1 MRDLSPL
8 FEPRSVA
15 ILGASNDAAKWGH
28 WLARNAVKGEHLR
41 PVFLVNRNGGEIL
54 GRRAYR
60 SLAELPEPAE
70 LVVLAVP
77 AGGFAEAVDAALDTG
92 ARGLVGI
99 TAGLGETGADGRAHE
114 SAVVERVRSA
124 GAVLLGPNCMG
135 LMDAETE
142 LVLSTNDMPSGTIGL
157 VSQSGNVAI
166 ELALLA
172 AEAGIGFSRFA
183 SIGNQADLEA
193 ADFVRDLTVHEPTHL
208 IALYCEDFKDGR
220 DFAEAAHAALAAG
233 KPVVLLTVG
242 SSEAGA
248 RAARS
253 HTGALVSDR
262 VSVEA
267 ACRAAGVDLVSSP
280 KELVELA
287 QALAAGRFPTGRRT
301 AIVSD
306 GGGHSALAA
315 DLAVAHRLELP
326 PLSGDVARALAPT
339 LPAGATPA
347 NPLDLVDDEN
357 LASFPAAT
365 KVFLGRPEFDAVVLT
380 GYLGGYAEYSPELGA
395 REVEVARE
403 LVAAA
408 RSAERPFLVHTM
420 YARSPAA
427 EALRRG
433 GVPVYADVDAAVRV
447 LARLANRVDR
457 PPRGVP
463 KLPSPEDGRAL
474 TEGYWPAR
482 ELLAEAGIEFVD
494 ARPAGTREEA
504 LAAADALGY
513 PVVLKAIG
521 PAHKSDVGGVAVG
534 ISGPKELETQL
545 SRVKELAVDGYAVER
560 LAPVAEGI
568 ELIVGAR
575 RDRRFG
581 PVVLVG
587 LGGVY
592 AEILEDVAVALA
604 PVTAEQAAEL
614 IRSLRA
620 ASLLEGARG
629 RPSLDV
635 AAAARA
641 LGVLSHVAA
650 ARPDIKEVE
659 INPLL
664 VTPTGALGLDAR
676 LVLAELTGERVRN
689 GRGGPWPA
697 RKGRQDGD

>member
-1 MRDLSPL
+1 MRDLRPL

-15 ILGASNDAAKWGH
+15 VVGASNDAAKWGH

-60 SLAELPEPAE
+60 SLDELPEPAD

-77 AGGFAEAVDAALDTG
+77 AGGFAEAVDAALARG

-99 TAGLGETGADGRAHE
+99 TAGMGETGAEGRAYE

-135 LMDAETE
+135 LADAETE
-142 LVLSTNDMPSGTIGL
+142 LELSTNDMPRGTIGL

-183 SIGNQADLEA
+183 SIGNQADLDA
-193 ADFVRDLTVHEPTHL
+193 ADFVRDLTAHEPTQL

-220 DFAEAAHAALAAG
+220 GFAGAAHAAVASG

-242 SSEAGA
+242 ASEAGA

-253 HTGALVSDR
+253 HTGALVSNR
-262 VSVEA
+262 VAVEA
-267 ACRAAGVDLVSSP
+267 ACRAAGIDLVSSP
-280 KELVELA
+280 KELIEVA
-287 QALAAGRFPTGRRT
+287 QALAANRFPSGRRT

-326 PLSGDVARALAPT
+326 QLSADVARALEPT
-339 LPAGATPA
+339 LPPSATAA
-347 NPLDLVDDEN
+347 NPLDLVDDED

-365 KVFLGRPEFDAVVLT
+365 KVFLERPEFDAVVLT
-380 GYLGGYAEYSPELGA
+380 GYLGGYAEYSPELGT
-395 REVEVARE
+395 REVEVAHE
-403 LVAAA
+403 LAAAA
-408 RSAERPFLVHTM
+408 RSADRPFLVHTM

-427 EALRRG
+427 DALRSG
-433 GVPVYADVDAAVRV
+433 GVPVFADVDAAVRV
-447 LARLANRVDR
+447 LARLVDR
-457 PPRGVP
+457 AERAPRGVP
-463 KLPSPEDGRAL
+463 ELSAPDDGPAL
-474 TEGYWPAR
+474 SEGYWQAR
-482 ELLAEAGIEFVD
+482 DLLAAGGIEFVA
-494 ARPAGTREEA
+494 ARPAGTRDEA
-504 LAAADALGY
+504 LAEAEALGY
-513 PVVLKAIG
+513 PIVLKAIG
-521 PAHKSDVGGVAVG
+521 FEHKSDAGGVALG
-534 ISGPKELETQL
+534 ISGPKELEAQL
-545 SRVKELAVDGYAVER
+545 SRMQELAVDGYSVEQA
-560 LAPVAEGI
+560 APVTEGV
-568 ELIVGAR
+568 ELIIGAR
-575 RDRRFG
+575 RDPRFG

-587 LGGVY
+587 LGGLY

-604 PVTAEQAAEL
+604 PVTAEEAEGL

-629 RPSLDV
+629 RPPLDLT
-635 AAAARA
+635 AAARA
-641 LGVLSHVAA
+641 VGVLSRVAA
-650 ARPDIKEVE
+650 ARPDVQEIEV
-659 INPLL
+659 NPLL
-664 VTPTGALGLDAR
+664 VTPAGALGLDAR
-676 LVLAELTGERVRN
+676 VVIAS
-689 GRGGPWPA
+689 PA
-697 RKGRQDGD
+697 ATRSS

>member
-1 MRDLSPL
+1 MRDLRPL

-15 ILGASNDAAKWGH
+15 VVGASNDAAKWGH
-28 WLARNAVKGEHLR
+28 WLARNAVKGEALR

-77 AGGFAEAVDAALDTG
+77 AGGFGEAVDAALAAG
-92 ARGLVGI
+92 AKGLVGI
-99 TAGLGETGADGRAHE
+99 TAGLGETGPDGRAYE
-114 SAVVERVRSA
+114 SAVVERVRAA

-135 LMDAETE
+135 LIDAGTE
-142 LVLSTNDMPSGTIGL
+142 LELSTNDMPRGTIGL

-166 ELALLA
+166 ELGLIA
-172 AEAGIGFSRFA
+172 AEAGVGFSRLA
-183 SIGNQADLEA
+183 SIGNQADLDA
-193 ADFVRDLTVHEPTHL
+193 ADFVRDLTQHEPTRL

-220 DFAEAAHAALAAG
+220 EFAAAAHGAVTAG

-242 SSEAGA
+242 TSEPGA

-262 VSVEA
+262 VAIEA

-280 KELVELA
+280 KELIEVA
-287 QALAAGRFPTGRRT
+287 QALAAGRFPSGRRT

-315 DLAVAHRLELP
+315 DLAVAHGLELP
-326 PLSGDVARALAPT
+326 PVSDELGRALAPT
-339 LPAGATPA
+339 LPSSATPA
-347 NPLDLVDDEN
+347 NPLDLVDDED

-365 KVFLGRPEFDAVVLT
+365 KVFLTRPEFDAVVLT

-395 REVEVARE
+395 REVEVAGE
-403 LVAAA
+403 LASAA
-408 RSAERPFLVHTM
+408 SSGERPFVVHTM

-427 EALRRG
+427 DELRRG

-447 LARLANRVDR
+447 LARLAHRSER
-457 PPRGVP
+457 KPRGVP
-463 KLPSPEDGRAL
+463 DLPSSGSVRAVA
-474 TEGYWPAR
+474 EGYWPAR
-482 ELLAEAGIEFVD
+482 EVLAEAGVEFAH
-494 ARPAGTREEA
+494 ARPAQTAEEA
-504 LAAADALGY
+504 LAVADELGY
-513 PVVLKAIG
+513 PVVAKALG
-521 PAHKSDVGGVAVG
+521 PVHKSDAGAVAVG
-534 ISGPKELETQL
+534 IGGPEELEAQL
-545 SRVKELAVDGYAVER
+545 SRMAAMATDGYSVER
-560 LAPVAEGI
+560 MAPVDEGV

-575 RDRRFG
+575 RDPRFG
-581 PVVLVG
+581 PVLLIG
-587 LGGVY
+587 LGGLY

-604 PVTAEQAAEL
+604 PVGVEEAEEL

-629 RPSLDV
+629 RRPLDV

-641 LGVLSHVAA
+641 ASALSHVAA
-650 ARPDIKEVE
+650 SRPELQEIE

-664 VTPTGALGLDAR
+664 VTPRGALGLDAR
-676 LVLAELTGERVRN
+676 VVLNA
-689 GRGGPWPA
+689 
-697 RKGRQDGD
+697 

>member
-1 MRDLSPL
+1 MRDVSPL

-15 ILGASNDAAKWGH
+15 IVGASNDAAKWGH

-60 SLAELPEPAE
+60 SLDELPEPAD

-77 AGGFAEAVDAALDTG
+77 AGGFAEAVDAALDSG

-99 TAGLGETGADGRAHE
+99 TAGLGETGADGRAYE
-114 SAVVERVRSA
+114 RAVVDRVRSA

-135 LMDAETE
+135 LVDAHTE
-142 LVLSTNDMPSGTIGL
+142 LELSTNDMPRGTIGL

-166 ELALLA
+166 ELALLG

-183 SIGNQADLEA
+183 SIGNQADLEV
-193 ADFVRDLTVHEPTHL
+193 ADFVRDLTVHEATQL

-220 DFAEAAHAALAAG
+220 DFAEAAHAAVAAG
-233 KPVVLLTVG
+233 KLVVLLTVG
-242 SSEAGA
+242 SSDAGA

-262 VSVEA
+262 VAVEA
-267 ACRAAGVDLVSSP
+267 ACRAAGIELVSSP
-280 KELVELA
+280 KELIEVA
-287 QALAAGRFPTGRRT
+287 QALAAGRFPAGRRT

-326 PLSGDVARALAPT
+326 PLSDDVAQALAPT
-339 LPAGATPA
+339 LPASAAAA

-380 GYLGGYAEYSPELGA
+380 GYLGGYAEYSLELGA

-408 RSAERPFLVHTM
+408 RSADRPFLVHTM

-427 EALRRG
+427 EALREG

-447 LARLANRVDR
+447 LARLAARADR
-457 PPRGVP
+457 PPHSVP
-463 KLPSPEDGRAL
+463 ELPSPEDGRAL
-474 TEGYWPAR
+474 AEGYWSAR
-482 ELLAEAGIEFVD
+482 ELLADAGIEFVD
-494 ARPAGTREEA
+494 ARRADSRDEA

-521 PAHKSDVGGVAVG
+521 PAHKSDAGGVAVG
-534 ISGPKELETQL
+534 VSGPKELETRL
-545 SRVKELAVDGYAVER
+545 SRMSELAVDGYSVEQV
-560 LAPVAEGI
+560 APVAEGV
-568 ELIVGAR
+568 ELIAGAR
-575 RDRRFG
+575 RDSRFG
-581 PVVLVG
+581 PIVLVG
-587 LGGVY
+587 LGGLY

-604 PVTAEQAAEL
+604 PVTAEHAEDL

-641 LGVLSHVAA
+641 VGALSYVAA
-650 ARPDIKEVE
+650 ARPDVQEVE

-664 VTPTGALGLDAR
+664 VTPTGALALDAR
-676 LVLAELTGERVRN
+676 VVLRTPSE
-689 GRGGPWPA
+689 
-697 RKGRQDGD
+697 

>member
-15 ILGASNDAAKWGH
+15 IVGASNDAAKWGH

-60 SLAELPEPAE
+60 SLDELPEPAD

-77 AGGFAEAVDAALDTG
+77 AGGFAEAVDAALDSG

-99 TAGLGETGADGRAHE
+99 TAGLGETGADGRAYE
-114 SAVVERVRSA
+114 RAVVDRVRSA

-135 LMDAETE
+135 LVDAHSE
-142 LVLSTNDMPSGTIGL
+142 LELSTNDMPRGTIGL

-193 ADFVRDLTVHEPTHL
+193 ADFVRDLTVHEATQL

-220 DFAEAAHAALAAG
+220 DFAEAAHASVAAG

-242 SSEAGA
+242 SSDAGA

-262 VSVEA
+262 VAVEA
-267 ACRAAGVDLVSSP
+267 ACRAAGIELVSSP
-280 KELVELA
+280 KELVEVA
-287 QALAAGRFPTGRRT
+287 QALAAGRFPAGRRT

-326 PLSGDVARALAPT
+326 PLSDDVAQALAPT
-339 LPAGATPA
+339 LPASAAAA
-347 NPLDLVDDEN
+347 NPLDLVDDED

-365 KVFLGRPEFDAVVLT
+365 KVFLGRPEFDAVLLT

-408 RSAERPFLVHTM
+408 RSADRPFLVHTM

-427 EALRRG
+427 EALREG
-433 GVPVYADVDAAVRV
+433 GVPLYADVDAAVRV
-447 LARLANRVDR
+447 LARLADRADR
-457 PPRGVP
+457 PPRGLP
-463 KLPSPEDGRAL
+463 GLPSPEDGRAL
-474 TEGYWPAR
+474 AEGYWSAR
-482 ELLAEAGIEFVD
+482 ELLADAGIEFVD
-494 ARPAGTREEA
+494 ARWAGTRDEA

-521 PAHKSDVGGVAVG
+521 PAHKSDAGGVAVG
-534 ISGPKELETQL
+534 VSGPKELETHL
-545 SRVKELAVDGYAVER
+545 SRMSELAVDGYSVER
-560 LAPVAEGI
+560 VAPVAEGV
-568 ELIVGAR
+568 ELIAGAR
-575 RDRRFG
+575 RDPRFG

-587 LGGVY
+587 LGGLY

-604 PVTAEQAAEL
+604 PVTAEHAEDL
-614 IRSLRA
+614 IRSLRT

-641 LGVLSHVAA
+641 VGALSYVAA
-650 ARPDIKEVE
+650 ARPDVQEVE

-664 VTPTGALGLDAR
+664 VTPAGALALDAR
-676 LVLAELTGERVRN
+676 VVLRTPRE
-689 GRGGPWPA
+689 
-697 RKGRQDGD
+697 

>member
-1 MRDLSPL
+1 MRDVSPL

-15 ILGASNDAAKWGH
+15 IVGASNDAAKWGH

-60 SLAELPEPAE
+60 SLDELPEPAD

-77 AGGFAEAVDAALDTG
+77 AGGFAEAVDAALDSG

-99 TAGLGETGADGRAHE
+99 TAGLGETGADGRAYE
-114 SAVVERVRSA
+114 RAVVDRVRSA

-135 LMDAETE
+135 LVDAHTE
-142 LVLSTNDMPSGTIGL
+142 LELSTNDMPRGTIGL

-166 ELALLA
+166 ELALLG

-183 SIGNQADLEA
+183 SIGNQADLEV
-193 ADFVRDLTVHEPTHL
+193 ADFVRDLTVHEATQL
-208 IALYCEDFKDGR
+208 IALYCEDFRDGR
-220 DFAEAAHAALAAG
+220 DFAEAAYAAVVAG

-242 SSEAGA
+242 SSNAGA

-262 VSVEA
+262 VAVEA
-267 ACRAAGVDLVSSP
+267 ACRAAGIELVSSP
-280 KELVELA
+280 KELIEVA
-287 QALAAGRFPTGRRT
+287 QALAAGRFPAGRRT

-326 PLSGDVARALAPT
+326 PLSNDVAQALAPT
-339 LPAGATPA
+339 LPASAAAA

-408 RSAERPFLVHTM
+408 RSADRPFLVHTM

-427 EALRRG
+427 EALREG

-447 LARLANRVDR
+447 LARLAARADR
-457 PPRGVP
+457 PPHSVP
-463 KLPSPEDGRAL
+463 ELPSPEDGRAL
-474 TEGYWPAR
+474 AEGYWSAR
-482 ELLAEAGIEFVD
+482 ELLADAGIEFVD
-494 ARPAGTREEA
+494 ARRADSRDEA

-521 PAHKSDVGGVAVG
+521 PAHKSDAGGVAVG
-534 ISGPKELETQL
+534 VSGPKDLETRL
-545 SRVKELAVDGYAVER
+545 SRMSELAVDGYSVEQV
-560 LAPVAEGI
+560 APVAEGV
-568 ELIVGAR
+568 ELIAGAR
-575 RDRRFG
+575 RDSRFG
-581 PVVLVG
+581 PIVLVG
-587 LGGVY
+587 LGGLY

-604 PVTAEQAAEL
+604 PVTAEHAEDL

-641 LGVLSHVAA
+641 VGALSYVAA
-650 ARPDIKEVE
+650 ARPGVQEVE

-664 VTPTGALGLDAR
+664 VTPTGALALDAR
-676 LVLAELTGERVRN
+676 VVLRTPSE
-689 GRGGPWPA
+689 
-697 RKGRQDGD
+697 

>member
-1 MRDLSPL
+1 MRDLRLL

-15 ILGASNDAAKWGH
+15 IVGASNDAAKWGH

-60 SLAELPEPAE
+60 SLDELPEPAE

-77 AGGFAEAVDAALDTG
+77 AGGFAEAVDAALASG
-92 ARGLVGI
+92 AKGLVGI
-99 TAGLGETGADGRAHE
+99 TAGMGETGVDGRAYE

-135 LMDAETE
+135 LVDAETE
-142 LVLSTNDMPSGTIGL
+142 LDLSTNDMPRGTIGL

-166 ELALLA
+166 EVALLA

-183 SIGNQADLEA
+183 SIGNQADLDA
-193 ADFVRDLTVHEPTHL
+193 ADFVRDLTAHEPTRL
-208 IALYCEDFKDGR
+208 IALYCEDFKNGR
-220 DFAEAAHAALAAG
+220 EFAEAAHAAVASG

-242 SSEAGA
+242 ASEAGA

-262 VSVEA
+262 VAVEA
-267 ACRAAGVDLVSSP
+267 ACGAAGIDLVSSP
-280 KELVELA
+280 KELVEVA
-287 QALAAGRFPTGRRT
+287 QALAANRFPSGRRT

-315 DLAVAHRLELP
+315 DLAIAHRLDLP
-326 PLSGDVARALAPT
+326 PLSADVARALEPT
-339 LPAGATPA
+339 LPASASAA
-347 NPLDLVDDEN
+347 NPLDLVDDED

-365 KVFLGRPEFDAVVLT
+365 KVFLERSEFDAVVLT

-395 REVEVARE
+395 REIEVARE
-403 LVAAA
+403 LAAAA
-408 RSAERPFLVHTM
+408 RSADRPFLVHTM

-427 EALRRG
+427 EALRSG
-433 GVPVYADVDAAVRV
+433 GVPVFADVDAAVRV
-447 LARLANRVDR
+447 LARLADR
-457 PPRGVP
+457 AERAPRGVP
-463 KLPSPEDGRAL
+463 ELPAPEDATAL
-474 TEGYWPAR
+474 GEGYWPAR
-482 ELLAEAGIEFVD
+482 ELLAAAGIDFAA
-494 ARPAGTREEA
+494 ARPVGTRDEA
-504 LAAADALGY
+504 LAEAEALGY

-521 PAHKSDVGGVAVG
+521 PEHKSDAGGVAVG
-534 ISGPKELETQL
+534 ISGPEELEAQL
-545 SRVKELAVDGYAVER
+545 SRMKELAVDGYSVEQV
-560 LAPVAEGI
+560 APVAEGV
-568 ELIVGAR
+568 ELIVGVR
-575 RDRRFG
+575 RDPRFG

-587 LGGVY
+587 LGGLY

-604 PVTAEQAAEL
+604 PVTAEEAEAL

-629 RPSLDV
+629 SPPLDL

-641 LGVLSHVAA
+641 VGVLSRVAA
-650 ARPDIKEVE
+650 ARPDIQEIE

-664 VTPTGALGLDAR
+664 VTPAGALALDAGV
-676 LVLAELTGERVRN
+676 VLGTTSE
-689 GRGGPWPA
+689 
-697 RKGRQDGD
+697 